1 MHNEVLTVSV
11 LQGTANS
18 KSQLVDILADCPR
31 LRILHQAADPD
42 ELLRQS
48 QNTQP
53 DLVIV
58 DLKNGHMPEWLGD
71 LTHRLPQ
78 TAVMVCSENREPD
91 FLIRV
96 IQLGVR
102 EFVPMPLLRSDL
114 EAALERVWTT
124 RKRRSGAPE
133 ASQGRILAVTGL
145 KGGMGATS
153 VAVNLAVTLA
163 EKHPDRVVLVDL
175 GRPFPDVGK
184 FLDLAQESTLSDLTA
199 QMDLLDAGFVKKTL
213 SPHNARL
220 SVLPGCANFTE
231 WQAVDLRVLKKL
243 WAILRSTFDWIVIDL
258 GHWLDD
264 LYLQTVQ
271 EADQVLV
278 LVDLMVPNIKNL
290 KSLWETLQGHNLTS
304 KKVKFVVNRYHKMD
318 GGDLTLE
325 GLKRIQQQP
334 VFFTLPSDEQALNE
348 SINHGMPLQ
357 DVAPR
362 SKLCR
367 SLRQMTEELVAA
379 CHSES
384 MGKEAVQP
392 KTRRRFLF
400 F

>member
-1 MHNEVLTVSV
+1 MHNEVLTVAV
-11 LQGTANS
+11 LHEAADS
-18 KSQLVDILADCPR
+18 KSQVADILASCPR
-31 LRILHQAADPD
+31 LRVLHQATDPE

-48 QNTQP
+48 QDTQP

-58 DLKNGHMPEWLGD
+58 DLKNGNMPDWLGD
-71 LTHRLPQ
+71 MTHRLPQ

-114 EAALERVWTT
+114 EAALERVRAT
-124 RKRRSGAPE
+124 RKRRSGTPE

-184 FLDLAQESTLSDLTA
+184 FLDLAQQSSLPDLME

-213 SPHNARL
+213 SHHNARL
-220 SVLPGCANFTE
+220 SVLHGCANFTD
-231 WQAVDLRVLKKL
+231 WQSIDLRVLAKV

-264 LYLQTVQ
+264 LYLQTIQ

-290 KSLWETLQGHNLTS
+290 QSLWETLQRHNLTS

-318 GGDLTLE
+318 GGDLALE
-325 GLKRIQQQP
+325 GLQRIQQQP
-334 VFFTLPSDEQALNE
+334 VFFTLPSDEQAVSE
-348 SINHGMPLQ
+348 SINHGLPLR

-367 SLRQMTEELVAA
+367 GLRQMTEELVAA

-384 MGKEAVQP
+384 MGKELARP